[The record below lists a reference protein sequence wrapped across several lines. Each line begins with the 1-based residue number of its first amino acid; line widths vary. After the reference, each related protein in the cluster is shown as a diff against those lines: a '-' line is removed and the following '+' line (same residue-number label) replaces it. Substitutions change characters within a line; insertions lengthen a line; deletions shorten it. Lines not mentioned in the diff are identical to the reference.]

1 MKKLNLFCFGFGQVA
16 KNFVKRII
24 KEKIDINLI
33 TTTRDEKKTKIFEE
47 ALRLKIPIEK
57 TWSCYQGESKP
68 CGRCDSCRI
77 RDKALKEI
85 GREDLCSQ
93 NI

>member
-1 MKKLNLFCFGFGQVA
+1 MNKKNLAAEKNFLQALENHKKNNIQSAENYYKEALKLN
-16 KNFVKRII
+16 
-24 KEKIDINLI
+24 
-33 TTTRDEKKTKIFEE
+33 
-47 ALRLKIPIEK
+47 IPIEK
-57 TWSCYQGESKP
+57 TWSCYKGGKAP
-68 CGRCDSCRI
+68 CGKCDSCRI